1 MEAQTTDMQL
11 FDLHRMF
18 IGDLPWTFTL
28 EVIVRT
34 VIMYVF
40 TLLMIRLLSRRAIG
54 QLSLIE
60 FALVIALGSAVGDPM
75 FYPDVPLF
83 HGFAVITT
91 IVALNRGINWL
102 MTRNE
107 AVEQIVEGVPATLVE
122 DGKINVPN
130 LRRFGL
136 SQDELFEFLRGQG
149 VENLGTIREA
159 YFEQN
164 GQISVFR
171 DPQAQA
177 RPGLRIVPPWDI
189 AKMQTLKKGEL
200 VDDARTLACHRCGF
214 TRPFNQEKLPACP
227 ACKGIVWTDA
237 VAKTRQSTNGN
248 SLAAYQSSGFGV

>member
-1 MEAQTTDMQL
+1 MEGSDFQL

-40 TLLMIRLLSRRAIG
+40 TLLLIRLLSRRAIG

-75 FYPDVPLF
+75 FYPDVPML

-91 IVALNRGINWL
+91 IVVLNRSINWL
-102 MTRNE
+102 MSRHE
-107 AVEQIVEGVPATLVE
+107 AVEKIVEGVPTTLVQ
-122 DGKINVPN
+122 DGKINVHN

-149 VENLGTIREA
+149 VENLGTLRAA

-164 GQISVFR
+164 GQISVFV
-171 DPQAQA
+171 DPNAPN
-177 RPGLRIVPPWDI
+177 RPGLRLVPPWD
-189 AKMQTLKKGEL
+189 L
-200 VDDARTLACHRCGF
+200 VKIQNFHRGDFVNEQSTLACCRCGF
-214 TRPFNQEKLPACP
+214 TRHFQQEKLPICP
-227 ACKGIVWTDA
+227 ECEGVVWIDA
-237 VAKTRQSTNGN
+237 VVNAAPSVPDNV
-248 SLAAYQSSGFGV
+248 SPAYQALGFGV